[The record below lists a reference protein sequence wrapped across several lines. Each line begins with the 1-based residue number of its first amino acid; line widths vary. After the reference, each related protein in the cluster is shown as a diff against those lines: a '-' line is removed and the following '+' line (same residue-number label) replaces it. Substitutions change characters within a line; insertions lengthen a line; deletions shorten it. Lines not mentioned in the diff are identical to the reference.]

1 MDITNTMS
9 WQFKLIQSTT
19 KCLPYMELLCRKK
32 EKFEDDK
39 EIIRSS
45 KSKGQKEK
53 QWYTKKLKEN

>member
-1 MDITNTMS
+1 
-9 WQFKLIQSTT
+9 
-19 KCLPYMELLCRKK
+19 MELLCRKN

-53 QWYTKKLKEN
+53 Q